1 MENYK
6 NSSIGCHVKDCK
18 YHCGDCDYCSKS
30 SIEVSACNCNSTHS
44 SDATCC
50 RSFEEKTY

>member
-1 MENYK
+1 MDNIK

-30 SIEVSACNCNSTHS
+30 NIEISACNCNSAHS